1 MRVFKLALLAL
12 FQFGAITSFSQQQ
25 KPDSLR
31 QQLRGNLPD
40 TVRARVLVTIAELY
54 RMSNADSTMLYAG
67 QVFAF
72 PETPAFYYYKAHA
85 YNSLGYA
92 TYFKAQYQQS
102 IAAFQQY
109 YAYAA
114 KRNDKVNMAYG
125 LINEGNIYIELGDY
139 GKALDNYRRALALQQ
154 EINYTAGIAMS
165 YNNIGFIYKDLGDY
179 EKAIANFL
187 FALREFEK
195 QNDKHAIATTYNY
208 LGAIS
213 LRQKNYPE
221 AIDYQTR
228 ALALQQSLQDKSAMG
243 ISYASLANIYGE
255 QQQFEKALEY
265 NLKAQSL
272 HQALQ
277 DDRQLGLVKSSIAEL
292 YKRQQDYRKALPY
305 HLEAIALYRK
315 IANTRSL
322 ASFYIAAASTIIAL
336 QDLPLAKAMLDSAQQ
351 LTQKVPNKEHIRDL
365 FKVQAEYYAASGDYR
380 QALQCLYRFTEQKD
394 TLLNDANIKSLTDM
408 KVKYETEKKEQQI
421 DLLNKDN
428 AIQALRIENQQLQLE
443 KNLFALTQSRLQLT
457 QANLGLAN
465 NKIQIQEQ
473 QNLILQQRLDATEK
487 ARNILALQN
496 QTEVQK
502 LALLNQQLQVKRR
515 NIMLVMLAAVSVLA
529 GLLGYSSYRRHKLKL
544 EAKMHAAIL
553 RQQEEATSAVIA
565 AEEAERQRIAKDLHD
580 GVGQIMSAVKMNLSV
595 LASEMKFANDSER
608 SDLDRILSLVD
619 DSCKEVRSVSHNMMP
634 NALLKNSLAAAV
646 REFIS
651 KLDHKKLKVHL
662 YTEGLEERLNPNV
675 ESVLYRVIQECVNNV
690 IKHSQADTLDIS
702 IIRDANEVTA
712 TVEDNGRGFD
722 INDKKIVDGIGLKNI
737 RTRVEYLK
745 GTVDIDTAPG
755 KGTVVALYVPL

>member
-12 FQFGAITSFSQQQ
+12 FQCGALTSFSQQQ
-25 KPDSLR
+25 KLDSLR

-54 RMSNADSTMLYAG
+54 RMSHADSTMLYAG

-72 PETPAFYYYKAHA
+72 PDKPAFYFYKAHA

-102 IAAFQQY
+102 IAAFRQY

-125 LINEGNIYIELGDY
+125 LINEGNIHIELGDY

-154 EINYTAGIAMS
+154 DINYTAGIAMS

-179 EKAIANFL
+179 EKATANFL

-195 QNDKHAIATTYNY
+195 QNDKQAIATTYNY

-228 ALALQQSLQDKSAMG
+228 ALAMQQSLQDKSAMG

-315 IANTRSL
+315 ISNTRSL
-322 ASFYIAAASTIIAL
+322 AAFYISAASTLIAL
-336 QDLPLAKAMLDSAQQ
+336 QDLLLAKAMLDSAQQ
-351 LTQKVPNKEHIRDL
+351 LTQKVRNKEHIRDL
-365 FKVQAEYYAASGDYR
+365 YKVQAEFYAASGDYR
-380 QALQCLYRFTEQKD
+380 QALQSLYRFTEQKD

-421 DLLNKDN
+421 ALLNKDN
-428 AIQALRIENQQLQLE
+428 AMHALRIENQQLQLE

-473 QNLILQQRLDATEK
+473 QNVILQQRLDATEK
-487 ARNILALQN
+487 ARNILELQN

-515 NIMLVMLAAVSVLA
+515 NIMLVMLAAVSVLG
-529 GLLGYSSYRRHKLKL
+529 GLLGYSSYRRYKLKQ

-595 LASEMKFANDSER
+595 LASEMKFTNDAER
-608 SDLDRILSLVD
+608 ADLDRILSLVD

-662 YTEGLEERLNPNV
+662 YTEGLEERLNANV

-745 GTVDIDTAPG
+745 GTVDFDTAPG